1 MDLASRRIVYHSVQE
16 HDYNNFEAVE
26 ILNQALLI
34 DSQFLP
40 YKQVKEI
47 HTDSAGIFLSH
58 NWIEFLKKNSIE
70 DSSADSQR
78 NQNQVSERFNRTFKK
93 LSRDF
98 LNKKLNKTNN
108 KTSTLQLFLEAAQ
121 YNFENVKTITQ
132 DIIHYYNCEKPH
144 YHLDMLTPDTW
155 AFQARQL
162 PDHSFLIIPK
172 QHSSNLSE
180 NYSMDIQD
188 QTTFLQK
195 IENLQELNLNF
206 HPDIKKKKP
215 QNFLDDI
222 NRVHTEFEL
231 LPFDSISQN
240 DNSEKAIAIRKH
252 RQQIVTKTIRDSL
265 EAQGLQISS
274 FDQPTQEAF
283 KILEAE
289 NKQWEE
295 TEVRALQTIML
306 QNQILFTSIED
317 LKKQLEER
325 DQRIESQTQTI
336 KDQNDYLVQVTRKN
350 EHEKQQAQERKLK
363 RLTAKK
369 KEPLDCV
376 TLDEF
381 YKIMFEIIP
390 TYQSDSYIQSRMK
403 IGLFIMYFT
412 GLRVAN
418 PLILTVRQFE
428 ELIQS
433 EYGTEIVLSKQK
445 KGQPAKLQT
454 ITLGE
459 DARNLLIDEFYHDVM
474 TILKNKSKQAAVFTK
489 QGEETSL
496 SREHWTNEL
505 NKILRLASAQFNKN
519 IKSHSFR
526 ITFATDGINSQIP
539 LLQMKSMLAHKSVAT
554 TQHYVRHELSKPEI
568 TAVLSRM
575 NKSRANNFI
584 INIRKDE
591 ERNSRKKKT
600 LKFQKTFTS
609 QDENPKDQ
617 NLLNHDD

>member
-1 MDLASRRIVYHSVQE
+1 M
-16 HDYNNFEAVE
+16 
-26 ILNQALLI
+26 
-34 DSQFLP
+34 
-40 YKQVKEI
+40 
-47 HTDSAGIFLSH
+47 
-58 NWIEFLKKNSIE
+58 
-70 DSSADSQR
+70 
-78 NQNQVSERFNRTFKK
+78 
-93 LSRDF
+93 
-98 LNKKLNKTNN
+98 NKKNN
-108 KTSTLQLFLEAAQ
+108 KTRTLQLILEACQ
-121 YNFENVKTITQ
+121 YNFDNIKTLTQ
-132 DIIHYYNCEKPH
+132 EIIDFYNSKKPH
-144 YHLDMLTPDTW
+144 QHLMMLTPD
-155 AFQARQL
+155 AFAAQVRNIPNQA
-162 PDHSFLIIPK
+162 FLIKPK
-172 QHSSNLSE
+172 ENQSNTSLPLLELSDQALL
-180 NYSMDIQD
+180 NQITVFQNQSKQLDSNSDIIDVDPQVLSTNMKD
-188 QTTFLQK
+188 
-195 IENLQELNLNF
+195 LN
-206 HPDIKKKKP
+206 KK
-215 QNFLDDI
+215 FTVI
-222 NRVHTEFEL
+222 
-231 LPFDSISQN
+231 PFDSITKN

-252 RQQIVTKTIRDSL
+252 RQQIVTKTIRESL

-274 FDQPTQEAF
+274 FDQSTQEAF

-325 DQRIESQTQTI
+325 DQRIASQNQTI
-336 KDQNDYLVQVTRKN
+336 LDQSDYLVQVTRKN
-350 EHEKQQAQERKLK
+350 EYEKQQAQERKLK

-454 ITLGE
+454 VTLGE

-568 TAVLSRM
+568 TTVLSRM

-591 ERNSRKKKT
+591 ERHSRKKKS
-600 LKFQKTFTS
+600 LKFQKTFKS

-617 NLLNHDD
+617 NLLNHDDLDN